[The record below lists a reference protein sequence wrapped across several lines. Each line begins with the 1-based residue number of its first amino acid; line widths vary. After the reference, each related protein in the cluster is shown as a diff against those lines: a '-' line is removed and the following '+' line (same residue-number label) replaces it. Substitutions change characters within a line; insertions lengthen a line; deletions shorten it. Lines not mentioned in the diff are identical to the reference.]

1 MVTGGREGVAIGIML
16 GAEVMLD
23 RCAWANGA
31 IATSAGIV
39 IIGKRILRL
48 VAGRCWVSFLGVF
61 LSFLKDATGA

>member
-39 IIGKRILRL
+39 IVEKCISIL
-48 VAGRCWVSFLGVF
+48 VA
-61 LSFLKDATGA
+61 D